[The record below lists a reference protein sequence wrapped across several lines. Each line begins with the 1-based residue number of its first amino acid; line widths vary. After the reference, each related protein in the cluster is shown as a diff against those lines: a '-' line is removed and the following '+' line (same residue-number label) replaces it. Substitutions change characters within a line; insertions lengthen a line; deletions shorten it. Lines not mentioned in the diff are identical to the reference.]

1 MSISKIALSV
11 LVISILTTLAAAT
24 TASAAPAEP
33 LEFTHG
39 VASGDVTTKN
49 AILWTRVDHKATIEV
64 AVFDNP
70 EFAGEPVYKRR
81 ILTKKRDDYTASVR
95 ATGLNPATTYY
106 FRWRRGNVESPI
118 GTFTTAPETDA
129 SADVRFTYSGDSDGT
144 NVFGVP
150 YHGNFEV
157 LDAVNQENADFFV
170 YLGDTIYSDSSLRPA
185 PAETLDE
192 YRAAYKVNRNIEAL
206 PNLLKS
212 TSIYAQ
218 WDDHEVMNDYDG
230 QTVDPD
236 RYANGREAFLEY
248 IPMKR
253 QSTKDAYPDCAGKPL
268 MRTFHRGSDVDVF
281 IPDERSCRSAS
292 VEIECQGDL
301 VPTLP
306 SNFRVS
312 FGQTPQPP
320 EGCLEAVMD
329 PSRTMLG
336 SRQKQQ
342 FKDALLSSNAKFKFV
357 MSQLAIQQYYA
368 LPYDRWEG
376 YGAERA
382 EILNFIRDNQIK
394 NVVFLTTDNH
404 ANIVNEVFIDRF
416 TDPEPIANE
425 LITGPIATF
434 TLEEEILG
442 GFGQELLQ
450 AFHILLNVVGAN
462 CRNLG
467 TDSYGAVD
475 FDSDA
480 GTVGI
485 ELKDANGE
493 TVRDDID
500 PSVGCKET
508 IGS

>member
-1 MSISKIALSV
+1 MSRSKIALSV
-11 LVISILTTLAAAT
+11 LAISILTTLAAAA
-24 TASAAPAEP
+24 TASAAPPAP
-33 LEFTHG
+33 VEFTHG

-49 AILWTRVDHKATIEV
+49 AILWTRVDRKATIEI
-64 AVFDNP
+64 AVFDNSKL
-70 EFAGEPVYKRR
+70 EGEPVYKRK
-81 ILTKKRDDYTASVR
+81 ILTRERNDFTASAR
-95 ATGLNPATTYY
+95 ATGLKQATTYY
-106 FRWRRGNVESPI
+106 FRWRRGSVESPV
-118 GTFTTAPETDA
+118 GTFTTASDTRT
-129 SADVRFTYSGDSDGT
+129 STDVRFTYSGDSDGT
-144 NVFGVP
+144 KVFGVP

-157 LDAVNQENADFFV
+157 LDAVRQENADFFV

-192 YRAAYKVNRNIEAL
+192 YRDAYKVNRDIEAL
-206 PNLLKS
+206 PNLLRS

-236 RYANGREAFLEY
+236 RYANGRKAFLEY
-248 IPMKR
+248 MPMQR
-253 QSTKDAYPDCAGKPL
+253 PSSKDLYPDCAGKPL
-268 MRTFHRGSDVDVF
+268 MRTFQRGKDVDIF

-306 SNFRVS
+306 EYFRIM

-342 FKDALLSSNAKFKFV
+342 FKDALLASTAKFKLV

-382 EILNFIRDNQIK
+382 EILNFIRDNEIK
-394 NVVFLTTDNH
+394 NVIFLTTDNH
-404 ANIVNEVFIDRF
+404 ANIVNEVFVDRF

-434 TLEEEILG
+434 TLEEEIIG
-442 GFGQELLQ
+442 GYGPELLQ
-450 AFHILLNVVGAN
+450 AFHGILNLVEVDCSNLN
-462 CRNLG
+462 
-467 TDSYGAVD
+467 TDSYGVVD

-485 ELKDANGE
+485 ELKDADGE
-493 TVRDDID
+493 IVHDQLD
-500 PSVGCKET
+500 PSVPCTKTFG
-508 IGS
+508 